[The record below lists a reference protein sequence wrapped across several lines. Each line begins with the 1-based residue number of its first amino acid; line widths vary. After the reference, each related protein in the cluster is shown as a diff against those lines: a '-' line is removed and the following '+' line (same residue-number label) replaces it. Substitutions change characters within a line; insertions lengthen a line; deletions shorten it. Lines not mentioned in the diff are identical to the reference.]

1 MLQQKGRE
9 KKMDHNEKILKI
21 LKGIR
26 PEYDFSG
33 SEDFIDDGLL
43 DSFDIVTLVSDLE
56 SEYGIIIDGLDI
68 IPDNF
73 NSVEAIADIVRKNGG
88 KA

>member
-1 MLQQKGRE
+1 MGQ
-9 KKMDHNEKILKI
+9 NEKILKI

-26 PEYDFSG
+26 PEYDFSESG
-33 SEDFIDDGLL
+33 DFIDEGLL

-68 IPDNF
+68 ISDNF
-73 NSVEAIADIVRKNGG
+73 NSVDAIVDLVIRSGG
-88 KA
+88 KV